1 MAQTTH
7 TFTNRLGAICRN
19 VAVTLMAGVCRW
31 RSFDEIDASLKARP
45 VPNQAAVIAG
55 VIATLFALSLV
66 AGYFG
71 WIGLLVFWLGVI
83 VLVN

>member
-7 TFTNRLGAICRN
+7 TITHRMGSICRG
-19 VAVTLMAGVCRW
+19 VTVSLIAGVCRW
-31 RSFDEIDASLKARP
+31 RSFDEIDTSLKTRP
-45 VPNQAAVIAG
+45 VPNQAMIIAG
-55 VIATLFALSLV
+55 VIAALFALSLL

-71 WIGLLVFWLGVI
+71 WIGLLVFWLIVI